1 MMEPCIQEARITKLE
16 TGFEYFIKR
25 TADHISEGDR
35 QGGYRDRV
43 LILEK
48 EMQAQREIIG
58 SLKKA
63 EWKRVIGGGIVGG
76 IIVRSPELLSLLK
89 HLFGL

>member
-1 MMEPCIQEARITKLE
+1 MEPCIQESRITKLE

-48 EMQAQREIIG
+48 KVENQTEII
-58 SLKKA
+58 SALKKN
-63 EWKRVIGGGIVGG
+63 EWMRVIGGGIIGG
-76 IIVRSPELLSLLK
+76 LVVRSPELLGILK